1 MGHLSKGSEESS
13 YCPGGLQG
21 LASPVFL
28 TSHKSL
34 SMWSPRA
41 WKEARDVGPVLGQLG
56 QAGLMWGEHLRV
68 FVSS

>member
-1 MGHLSKGSEESS
+1 MGNLFKGSVERSS
-13 YCPGGLQG
+13 CPWGLQG
-21 LASPVFL
+21 LASPAFL

-41 WKEARDVGPVLGQLG
+41 WEEARDVGSILGQLG
-56 QAGLMWGEHLRV
+56 QAGLIWGDNLRV